1 MNNSFHSVA
10 ALYFHVLLKH
20 YNNPT
25 SCKIFSDTVFSL
37 LICKP
42 HSVKSIKMPRSFILF
57 RNTQHRAG
65 SSADSWKRFKHFS
78 KIYLFIYFFPY
89 WRYDSVARL
98 LSRSP
103 LHIHRA
109 NSANDDLTFVTRRVE
124 PMVHCAHRGT
134 DAWSNV
140 PPRGLLWVF
149 RAALSWSTSGVEG
162 ENALRDFTLF
172 TQKF

>member
-1 MNNSFHSVA
+1 M
-10 ALYFHVLLKH
+10 LLKH

-25 SCKIFSDTVFSL
+25 SCTIFSDIAFSL

-42 HSVKSIKMPRSFILF
+42 HRVKSIKTPRSFISF

-65 SSADSWKRFKHFS
+65 SSAHSWKRFKQFS
-78 KIYLFIYFFPY
+78 KILFYFFPY
-89 WRYDSVARL
+89 RHYVSVARL

-103 LHIHRA
+103 SHIHRA
-109 NSANDDLTFVTRRVE
+109 NPANGDLTFVTCRVE

-140 PPRGLLWVF
+140 PPPGLLWVF

-172 TQKF
+172 TQNSDCLKKF